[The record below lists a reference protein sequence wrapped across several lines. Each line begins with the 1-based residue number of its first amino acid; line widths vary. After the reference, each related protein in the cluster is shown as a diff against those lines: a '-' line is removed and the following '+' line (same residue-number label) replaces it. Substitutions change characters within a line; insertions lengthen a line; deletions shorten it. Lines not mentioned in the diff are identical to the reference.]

1 MTMRLPSCWVPANDE
16 ASEVT
21 PSSISPSEAMT

>member
-1 MTMRLPSCWVPANDE
+1 MRLPSCWTAASDD

-21 PSSISPSEAMT
+21 PSSMSPSEAMT